1 MYADIRNNNVRLISS
16 LPFRIYRED
25 GQSLTSISSLPL
37 DELRALG
44 FYPVEEVRPDY
55 DSETQR
61 LGNPEVVLEGDHV
74 VATYPVVDKTP
85 EELAAELEAAKITK
99 LAELAA
105 ARFEQEI
112 GGVSFSMGGESVT
125 IRTDRE
131 SQSMITGAALQAS
144 IDSSYRCRWK
154 TVQGFVSVGA
164 EQIMAVAS
172 AVRAHVQAS
181 FDREAE
187 LVTLVEA
194 AETVGD
200 VGAITWGAST
210 KE

>member
-61 LGNPEVVLEGDHV
+61 LGNPEVVLEGDHA
-74 VATYPVVDKTP
+74 VATYSVIEKTS
-85 EELAAELEAAKITK
+85 EEMNAELKAAKDAKASDI
-99 LAELAA
+99 AA
-105 ARFEQEI
+105 ARYEQEI
-112 GGVSFSMGGESVT
+112 GGVSIQMGGAKVT
-125 IRTDRE
+125 IRTDRD
-131 SQSMITGAALQAS
+131 SQSMITGATLKATS
-144 IDSSYRCRWK
+144 DPEYTCRWK
-154 TVQGFVSVGA
+154 TVEGFVAVSSA
-164 EQIMAVAS
+164 QIIAVAD
-172 AVRAHVQAS
+172 AVRDHVQAS

-187 LVTLVEA
+187 LMERIECATTVSMVEA
-194 AETVGD
+194 IE
-200 VGAITWGAST
+200 W
-210 KE
+210 